1 MFHLGQK
8 TVIRKLLTFA
18 GDVLF
23 YPKKV
28 FFFENVNLYQK
39 RKEEK

>member
-23 YPKKV
+23 YPKKSV
-28 FFFENVNLYQK
+28 FFKNLNFYQN

>member
-8 TVIRKLLTFA
+8 TVIRKLLTFP

-23 YPKKV
+23 YPKKSV
-28 FFFENVNLYQK
+28 FFENLNLYQN